1 MEELAARDLAMAT
14 GFLPGMEEVMS
25 VHDVARDLTDEE
37 IDKRFPPNTGANLKE
52 QNPRLYGAAR
62 RLYFEFGL
70 SQREIAVVCRISR
83 QTVAGMVAVESVGL
97 ESKRE
102 RLARLRRLRRLGSV
116 VEARLEGILA
126 DEEQCKEL
134 GVAQLGTILK
144 LVSEMADRVDKELRE
159 KVVEVEP
166 KTLGYGERGG
176 EVGVESAEEGMKYLG

>member
-1 MEELAARDLAMAT
+1 MEDGARDLALAT
-14 GFLPGMEEVMS
+14 DFLPGMEEVMS

-97 ESKRE
+97 EARRE
-102 RLARLRRLRRLGSV
+102 RLARLRRLRRLGAV
-116 VEARLEGILA
+116 AEARLEGILA
-126 DEEQCKEL
+126 DEEACKEL

-144 LVSEMADRVDKELRE
+144 LVSELGDKVEKELE
-159 KVVEVEP
+159 AKVVEVEP
-166 KTLGYGERGG
+166 KMVANAERGG
-176 EVGVESAEEGMKYLG
+176 EVGVESAEDGMKYLG